1 MRGARGMLDSEPGE
15 EIPVNPSLTVIVAM
29 TLALAIGCAPKATPD
44 EARKACEKLV
54 AARQV
59 AAAPQAG
66 EDPVDLAVATAQK
79 RLDDLRA
86 RQTQAVEAV
95 SLACEADAQ
104 KAGGSVT
111 PDVEAACVAAMSRKA
126 QEFAPEFQALGRERQ
141 EAFEAAI
148 AAKER
153 AQEAAKA
160 QARKDVDDCTAQAL
174 RDGLTQA
181 KAACQLAA
189 PTLDDFRKCR

>member
-1 MRGARGMLDSEPGE
+1 MSRF
-15 EIPVNPSLTVIVAM
+15 VTVPLFVAM
-29 TLALAIGCAPKATPD
+29 TMAFAIGCAPKASPD
-44 EARKACEKLV
+44 EARKACEKRV
-54 AARQV
+54 AVQQV
-59 AAAPQAG
+59 VAAPQAG

-86 RQTQAVEAV
+86 RQTLAVEEV

-104 KAGGSVT
+104 RRGGAVT

-141 EAFEAAI
+141 EAFEAAV
-148 AAKER
+148 AAKEQ

-189 PTLDDFRKCR
+189 STLDDFRKCR